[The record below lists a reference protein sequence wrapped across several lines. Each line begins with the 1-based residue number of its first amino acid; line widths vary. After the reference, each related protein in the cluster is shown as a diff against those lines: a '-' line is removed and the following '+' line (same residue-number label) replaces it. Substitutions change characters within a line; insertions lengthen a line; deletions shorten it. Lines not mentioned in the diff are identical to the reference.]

1 MISGPIFAAAKV
13 RRPSSSF
20 ILNCRKIC
28 DSWKHITFANCRR
41 FCDNCRRTIVMRR
54 LCVRQVGK
62 FLIQRIGDM
71 LAYRLYI
78 ASKQLRHLM
87 TIQPHRLV
95 FKTNIEPNGFVRL
108 IDDYLVLVCVH
119 LHLSLHDNIIPYF
132 PLARFSS
139 PRLRRLAVLAAF
151 LYRHSYYSTSGCL
164 VTCHELVKR
173 EKYRLEVVTADNFA
187 LPLASTRPSASFS
200 SLHIFA
206 AFRCRLAD

>member
-1 MISGPIFAAAKV
+1 MQFS
-13 RRPSSSF
+13 
-20 ILNCRKIC
+20 
-28 DSWKHITFANCRR
+28 CRR

-108 IDDYLVLVCVH
+108 IYDNLVFVRTHITSIFTHILYQTSLKSLIIAFTIERSFSHPSFPSSEIYLWRKSRRKSTATWLLYRRIH
-119 LHLSLHDNIIPYF
+119 IPSWLFYRPTTITGTNIIISV
-132 PLARFSS
+132 LISTDVATMND
-139 PRLRRLAVLAAF
+139 LRRFVPICG
-151 LYRHSYYSTSGCL
+151 HSISKT
-164 VTCHELVKR
+164 
-173 EKYRLEVVTADNFA
+173 
-187 LPLASTRPSASFS
+187 
-200 SLHIFA
+200 
-206 AFRCRLAD
+206 RLAG